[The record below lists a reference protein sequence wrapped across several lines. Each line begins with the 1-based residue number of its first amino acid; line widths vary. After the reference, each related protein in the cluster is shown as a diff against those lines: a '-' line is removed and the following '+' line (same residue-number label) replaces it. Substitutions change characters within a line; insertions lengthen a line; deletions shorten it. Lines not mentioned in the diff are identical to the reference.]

1 MTVDDIKI
9 GVVGKILAGDDLG
22 CWLRIDDDSSN
33 TGGFLV
39 HVSKDSGFMD
49 SGDDWVESYDVLREY
64 FEESNW
70 EIDWASE

>member
-1 MTVDDIKI
+1 
-9 GVVGKILAGDDLG
+9 
-22 CWLRIDDDSSN
+22 
-33 TGGFLV
+33 
-39 HVSKDSGFMD
+39 MD